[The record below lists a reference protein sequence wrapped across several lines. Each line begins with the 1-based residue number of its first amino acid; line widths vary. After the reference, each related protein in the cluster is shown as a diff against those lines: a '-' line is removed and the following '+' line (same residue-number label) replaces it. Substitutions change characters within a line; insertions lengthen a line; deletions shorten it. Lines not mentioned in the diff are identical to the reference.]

1 MSLPLWASST
11 VREQDARS
19 KACAAPFVLVA
30 PKRNTPAGARRN
42 PDRSALS
49 ASPIPPT
56 PESHVG
62 TAFAQRMHERRVP
75 PVSHPGGL
83 FYHAID
89 AMRQMPGVWGGGP
102 KKEDEKAWGQASI
115 YAFAHSRSE
124 GARVPCVS
132 HPRSGVRWS
141 SFSRCHAIG
150 RKRKMPGSGAKPP
163 GSIPRTGKRN
173 ARRAAVTQGAE

>member
-1 MSLPLWASST
+1 LRRPGPL
-11 VREQDARS
+11 
-19 KACAAPFVLVA
+19 KACEAPFVLVA

-49 ASPIPPT
+49 ASPIPPD
-56 PESHVG
+56 PESHAG

-115 YAFAHSRSE
+115 HAFAHSQSE
-124 GARVPCVS
+124 GREPRACHTRDPPCDGRLSPAVMPLAQS
-132 HPRSGVRWS
+132 GKCRGRGRSPREWS
-141 SFSRCHAIG
+141 FH
-150 RKRKMPGSGAKPP
+150 
-163 GSIPRTGKRN
+163 
-173 ARRAAVTQGAE
+173 RASSAPS